1 MKINGIGTIK
11 KEEAMGILTREG
23 RGAVESGDITT
34 QELGAMYKL
43 EMIKKASKIG
53 KYGDTFSQNYKR
65 VPEKIAEKLSPE
77 EIAEL
82 VDNFYDCYS
91 DGKNAR

>member
-1 MKINGIGTIK
+1 MKIKGIGTVK
-11 KEEAMGILTREG
+11 KEDAMSILTRDGKE
-23 RGAVESGDITT
+23 AVKAGEITLE
-34 QELGAMYKL
+34 ELGEMYKL
-43 EMIKKASKIG
+43 ELVKKASKIG
-53 KYGDTFSQNYKR
+53 NMGDTFSQNYKR

>member
-11 KEEAMGILTREG
+11 KEEAMRILTREG
-23 RGAVESGDITT
+23 REAVESGEITT
-34 QELGAMYKL
+34 QELGEMYKL

-82 VDNFYDCYS
+82 VDNFYDSYS

>member
-1 MKINGIGTIK
+1 MKIKGIGTVK
-11 KEEAMGILTREG
+11 KEDAMSILTRDGKE
-23 RGAVESGDITT
+23 AVKAGEITLE
-34 QELGAMYKL
+34 ELGAMYKL

>member
-11 KEEAMGILTREG
+11 KEEAMEILTREG
-23 RGAVESGDITT
+23 REAVESGEITT
-34 QELGAMYKL
+34 QELGEMYKL

-65 VPEKIAEKLSPE
+65 VPK
-77 EIAEL
+77 
-82 VDNFYDCYS
+82 
-91 DGKNAR
+91 KNH

>member
-1 MKINGIGTIK
+1 MKIKGIGTVK
-11 KEEAMGILTREG
+11 KEDAMSILTRDGKE
-23 RGAVESGDITT
+23 AVKAGEITLE
-34 QELGAMYKL
+34 ELGEMYKL

-65 VPEKIAEKLSPE
+65 VPKKITDKLSPE

-82 VDNFYDCYS
+82 VDSFYDCYS

>member
-1 MKINGIGTIK
+1 MR
-11 KEEAMGILTREG
+11 ILTREG
-23 RGAVESGDITT
+23 REAVESGEITT
-34 QELGAMYKL
+34 QELGEMYKL

-82 VDNFYDCYS
+82 VDNFYDSYS